1 MPESFQR
8 KHQETIRSAEMT
20 LCLSEFSIP
29 PMQDTLLIGRKAA
42 IGPAAAKR
50 MADALSPND
59 YEIIPLDSPVFE
71 AALVKKSL
79 LHLIPKEKL
88 LPILLEEGERLGGQ
102 SALLK
107 AKVQTVIKVKRGV
120 DL

>member
-71 AALVKKSL
+71 AALVK